1 MCLRLYRPKIP
12 PLPVTPP
19 WDPRWDPRGEKSMF
33 YKVLSDYLSRHHSA
47 VQVEANGELSVIGQ
61 YQADQDDQVISLPQD
76 IQSDLP
82 LTKGHRKI
90 QLD

>member
-1 MCLRLYRPKIP
+1 MLIEHHGTGNITVPG
-12 PLPVTPP
+12 
-19 WDPRWDPRGEKSMF
+19 DEKSMF
-33 YKVLSDYLSRHHSA
+33 YRVLSDYLSRHHSA

-61 YQADQDDQVISLPQD
+61 YYDDQDDQVTSLPQD

-82 LTKGHRKI
+82 RTKGDRKI